1 MVTPA
6 DILARLRAAGVVV
19 SLRPD
24 GRVETRGRVP
34 AELVSPFVQ
43 HRDAIA
49 LELRRVE
56 ESAPESGG
64 ELAAIDREAATL
76 RRVSLGLGPEVD
88 AVLWRVLDRL
98 DLAAADQVWR
108 AVENAD
114 RRGILSKLVAWLR
127 SLDAAGTDGA
137 RVRTLI
143 AAGPGQHHYDD
154 EGAP

>member
-49 LELRRVE
+49 LELRRVGE
-56 ESAPESGG
+56 LAPEAVG

-76 RRVSLGLGPEVD
+76 RRVSLGLGAEVD
-88 AVLWRVLDRL
+88 AVLWPVLDRL
-98 DLAAADQVWR
+98 DLATADRVWR

-114 RRGILSKLVAWLR
+114 RRGIFSKLVAWIR
-127 SLDAAGTDGA
+127 SLDAASTDGA
-137 RVRTLI
+137 SVRALI
-143 AAGPGQHHYDD
+143 ETGPGQHHYHD